1 MRSFTCR
8 IDVVGE
14 EEVELPDADVD
25 VVRVDAETRVQ
36 TIGRLFQALTVCAL
50 QWHRF
55 EQDNLDKVQSP
66 DLK

>member
-25 VVRVDAETRVQ
+25 VVGVDAETRVQ
-36 TIGRLFQALTVCAL
+36 TIGRFFQALTVCAL

-55 EQDNLDKVQSP
+55 EQDHLDKVQSP